1 MTDER
6 SDWVKAELAA
16 YEQLTP
22 EMRAV
27 VQEYGN
33 MPWDPNM
40 PAEEFRAQE
49 ERMAQLEQEYLYNLA
64 GV

>member
-6 SDWVKAELAA
+6 MKWLKWEMAA
-16 YEQLTP
+16 YDQLTP
-22 EMRAV
+22 ELKAV

-33 MPWDPNM
+33 MPWDKDIDP
-40 PAEEFRAQE
+40 EEFRAQE
-49 ERMAQLEQEYLYNLA
+49 EQMRRLEQEWLFA

>member
-6 SDWVKAELAA
+6 MKWLKWEMSA
-16 YEQLTP
+16 YDQLTP
-22 EMRAV
+22 EIKAV

-33 MPWDPNM
+33 MPWDKDIDP
-40 PAEEFRAQE
+40 EEFRAHE
-49 ERMAQLEQEYLYNLA
+49 EKMRRLEQEWLFA